1 MRIQVVGVLVL
12 IGAFVFTGPPARA
25 HHSFDAE
32 FDRNSPVEFSGTVS
46 RFEWTNPHSYLY
58 VDVLNDSG
66 EVATWRL
73 EMGAPRVMSGRLGW
87 SPSSLSAGD
96 VVHIQGFRARGSADY
111 SGLARLVTLPDGE
124 TLQASLAF
132 HRAEPR

>member
-1 MRIQVVGVLVL
+1 MKIQVGVLVL
-12 IGAFVFTGPPARA
+12 VSAFVLTGPPAGA

-32 FDRNSPVEFSGTVS
+32 FDRNSPMEFDGTVS

-58 VDVLNDSG
+58 IDVIDDSG

-73 EMGAPRVMSGRLGW
+73 EMGAPRVMASRLGW
-87 SPSSLSAGD
+87 SPDSVNSGD
-96 VVHIQGFRARGSADY
+96 VVHIHGFRAKGSAEY
-111 SGLARLVTLPDGE
+111 SGLAHSVTLPDGE

-132 HRAEPR
+132 QRTEPR